1 MTTPTPLFRF
11 FTTALAVA
19 LLAALG
25 AAPAAQAQDNI
36 RVFEAFEDGTVGQD
50 DEDWFEYGGGDNS
63 ALVSGDA
70 PSSTNGGDQSLAVTD
85 SGDVQFTGTSTPNS
99 TVNVDGRDGNFFN
112 FYIKP
117 DDNVQF
123 DLQIEIEDRK
133 NGEFSKSA
141 REVFQY
147 RVYSTDPGTG
157 WKLVSI
163 PMNEFQYL
171 SGRSADTSDGRI
183 SKINKVALQ
192 TENHQ
197 GQQVT
202 YNMDYI
208 AVSENE
214 PIPVE
219 LTTFEA
225 LADEDDAAAVLRWKT
240 ASETGNDGFR
250 VMHAAPGASSFQ
262 QVDFV
267 DGHGTTTSP
276 QDYRFRIGD
285 LASGTHRFRL
295 QQVDRDGSVT
305 PSPVVEA
312 TIRADQRALLTPTG
326 ANPFQSQTTLRYSS
340 SRGGAA
346 SVSLYDVRGRKVRT
360 LHEGTLSAG
369 SSREVTVAADG
380 LSSGTYF
387 VRFRAPGGATATQSI
402 TLVK

>member
-25 AAPAAQAQDNI
+25 VVPTTQAQPYDELEVLDDLEGAGADSSAWSTYNPND
-36 RVFEAFEDGTVGQD
+36 DGDVTVTK
-50 DEDWFEYGGGDNS
+50 
-63 ALVSGDA
+63 VTDA
-70 PSSTNGGDQSLAVTD
+70 PSENGGEYSISVTD
-85 SGDVQFTGTSTPNS
+85 RGGDGGGTQVLAGEDTPAD
-99 TVNVDGRDGNFFN
+99 TVYIDDASEAFFN

-117 DDNVQF
+117 DPDTDF
-123 DLQIEIEDRK
+123 TAKILIEKRNPSEAFQK
-133 NGEFSKSA
+133 YTF
-141 REVFQY
+141 EVP
-147 RVYSTDPGTG
+147 SGTE
-157 WKLVSI
+157 WRSVSI
-163 PMNEFQYL
+163 PLSEFNYGE
-171 SGRSADTSDGRI
+171 SFSDGDGEFDRI
-183 SKINKVALQ
+183 DKAYFETRDHSGEI
-192 TENHQ
+192 
-197 GQQVT
+197 T
-202 YNMDYI
+202 YNLDYL
-208 AVSENE
+208 AFTEGG
-214 PIPVE
+214 PLPVE
-219 LTTFEA
+219 LTSFTA
-225 LADEDDAAAVLRWKT
+225 LADGDDAAAVLRWKT

-369 SSREVTVAADG
+369 SSRTVTVAADG

>member
-11 FTTALAVA
+11 FITALAVA

-25 AAPAAQAQDNI
+25 VVPTTQAQPYDELEVLDDLEGAGADSSAWSTYNPND
-36 RVFEAFEDGTVGQD
+36 DGDVTVTK
-50 DEDWFEYGGGDNS
+50 
-63 ALVSGDA
+63 VTDA
-70 PSSTNGGDQSLAVTD
+70 PSENGGEYSISVTD
-85 SGDVQFTGTSTPNS
+85 RGGDGGGTQVLAGSDTPAD
-99 TVNVDGRDGNFFN
+99 TAYVDDASEAFFN

-117 DDNVQF
+117 DPDTDFTAKILLEKRNPSEAFQKYTF
-123 DLQIEIEDRK
+123 
-133 NGEFSKSA
+133 
-141 REVFQY
+141 EVP
-147 RVYSTDPGTG
+147 SGTE
-157 WKLVSI
+157 WRSVSI
-163 PMNEFQYL
+163 PLSEFNYGE
-171 SGRSADTSDGRI
+171 SFSDGDGEFDRI
-183 SKINKVALQ
+183 DKAYFETRNHSGEITYNLDYLAF
-192 TENHQ
+192 TEN
-197 GQQVT
+197 G
-202 YNMDYI
+202 
-208 AVSENE
+208 
-214 PIPVE
+214 PLPVE

-225 LADEDDAAAVLRWKT
+225 VRDERDAVLRWAT
-240 ASETGNDGFR
+240 ASETNNDGFR

-262 QVDFV
+262 RVDFV
-267 DGHGTTTSP
+267 DGHGTTDAP
-276 QDYRFRIGD
+276 QAYRYRVSG
-285 LASGTHRFRL
+285 LAPGTHRFQL

-312 TIRADQRALLTPTG
+312 TIRADQRALLEPTG